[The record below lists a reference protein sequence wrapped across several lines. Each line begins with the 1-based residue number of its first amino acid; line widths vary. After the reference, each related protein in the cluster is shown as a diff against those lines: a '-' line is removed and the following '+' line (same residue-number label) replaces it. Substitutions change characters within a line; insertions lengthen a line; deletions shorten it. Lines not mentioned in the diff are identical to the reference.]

1 MDLDRELERIETDG
15 LTLGW
20 TEERI
25 ARYHDLTRQFI
36 EKQGGITYGY
46 TTYGNEDT
54 SETKHLKKKDPK
66 RRMKRQRF
74 HRNQSQNY
82 DISARD
88 KSIRFDFIYMGLT
101 IPELVAKWG
110 LSQAQVYRAIGS
122 MREAN
127 DRKTRWRIDSR
138 RA

>member
-1 MDLDRELERIETDG
+1 MDIDRELERIEKEG
-15 LTLGW
+15 KNFGW

-25 ARYHDLTRQFI
+25 AQHHELTRQFV

-54 SETKHLKKKDPK
+54 GETKHLKKRDPK
-66 RRMKRQRF
+66 RRLKRLRF

-82 DISARD
+82 LTDARN
-88 KSIRFDFIYMGLT
+88 KSIRYDYVYRRLSIL
-101 IPELVAKWG
+101 ELAAKWG
-110 LSQAQVYRAIGS
+110 LTERQIYRALGS

-127 DRKTRWRIDSR
+127 NRTARWRIEGG